1 MVETAKDRT
10 DSDAAV
16 LTLRPWSRRLE
27 AEGAMRAI
35 VVVVA
40 DELGQNRAQVALVNG
55 YQLVEALAAD
65 RPHPTLRDRVAR
77 RSNRRPQTLDAEP

>member
-1 MVETAKDRT
+1 MESAQDRT
-10 DSDAAV
+10 DIDGAV

-40 DELGQNRAQVALVNG
+40 DELVTSRELV
-55 YQLVEALAAD
+55 
-65 RPHPTLRDRVAR
+65 
-77 RSNRRPQTLDAEP
+77 